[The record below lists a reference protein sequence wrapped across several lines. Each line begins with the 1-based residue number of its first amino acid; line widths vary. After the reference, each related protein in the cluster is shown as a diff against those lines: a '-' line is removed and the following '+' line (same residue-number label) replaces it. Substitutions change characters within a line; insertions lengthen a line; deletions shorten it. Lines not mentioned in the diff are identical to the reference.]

1 VAFTGEVNFTYTVS
15 DGNGL
20 TATASVKLTVVNFE
34 PRDVG
39 VTTVSSV
46 QSVAVQVQ
54 QMSGPTISSPQ
65 NLDPVITKGIAK
77 VSDVGPGTYQFSV
90 PTLPFFVPKQTSV
103 SVVSGADDTD
113 SVSTPMN
120 VGTRDARYMDLRD
133 FTSQSLRKGM
143 TVAVQPNQSN
153 SWLDGV
159 KDWRSYSNVQ
169 VTLNPQATSLTIQ
182 ATDSSN
188 KVVATTLPTSDPR
201 VELRGKE
208 GNNHLFRIQAAPSDL
223 TFTPVP
229 PASSNS
235 SSSSSSA
242 SGEGEGR
249 SAPMLNSMSA
259 SSVDSAISQF
269 RSSSTNTANSS
280 AAPPISSPAQNE
292 LDQVINQVAEG
303 LVNNVSLSD
312 FRSPR

>member
-1 VAFTGEVNFTYTVS
+1 
-15 DGNGL
+15 
-20 TATASVKLTVVNFE
+20 
-34 PRDVG
+34 
-39 VTTVSSV
+39 
-46 QSVAVQVQ
+46 
-54 QMSGPTISSPQ
+54 
-65 NLDPVITKGIAK
+65 